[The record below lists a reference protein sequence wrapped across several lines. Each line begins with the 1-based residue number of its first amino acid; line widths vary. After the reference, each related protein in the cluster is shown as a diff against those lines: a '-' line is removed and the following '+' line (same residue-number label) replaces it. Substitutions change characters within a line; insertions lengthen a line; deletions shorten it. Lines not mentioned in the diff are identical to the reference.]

1 MQPGAE
7 SNVFRQAYA
16 ALLAFAGPRNW
27 WPGRSAFEV
36 MVGAILTQNTS
47 WKNVERAIAE
57 LRSRRLLQ
65 PASMAQIPPAKLA
78 PIIRSSG
85 YYNQKALKLHALLAW
100 YADYGYSPGRVR
112 RAFAPDRWSVLRQ
125 ELLKIRGVGRET
137 ADSILCYAFDAPF
150 FVVDAYTVRWLERYA
165 PGLATRDYET
175 LRAHVETEFG
185 QGFVESELSA
195 HYNEFHALLVF
206 LGARFCTKRKPLCNV
221 CPLQGSCA
229 RSGVQ

>member
-1 MQPGAE
+1 MKFAPE
-7 SNVFRQAYA
+7 SGVFRRAYA
-16 ALLAFAGPRNW
+16 DLLAHAGPRDW

-47 WKNVERAIAE
+47 WKNVERAIAG

-65 PASMAQIPPAKLA
+65 PTAMAGVSPDKLA

-100 YADYGYSPGRVR
+100 YAGYGYSPGRVR
-112 RAFAPDRWSVLRQ
+112 RVFAPDGWDRLRT
-125 ELLKIRGVGRET
+125 ELLQIRGVGRET

-165 PGLATRDYET
+165 PALATRDYET
-175 LRAHVETEFG
+175 LRSLVETEFSRA
-185 QGFVESELSA
+185 FAEADLPR
-195 HYNEFHALLVF
+195 HYNEFHALIVY
-206 LGARFCTKRKPLCNV
+206 LGSRYCAKRKPLCDA
-221 CPLQGSCA
+221 CPLYASCA
-229 RSGVQ
+229 RRIVQ